1 MEETVR
7 EKQRKREE
15 KREGRQDQEHLILMG
30 LQSSFQVSLRL
41 VELQCLNSR
50 FTYGFQGI
58 TTRHSSLEP
67 AR

>member
-1 MEETVR
+1 MEEMGR
-7 EKQRKREE
+7 EKQRKRE
-15 KREGRQDQEHLILMG
+15 KREERRDQEHLILMG

-41 VELQCLNSR
+41 AVLQCLNSR

-58 TTRHSSLEP
+58 TARHSSLEP